1 MHFKKISLTLL
12 SIFILSLASSCN
24 QSKNTG
30 SSTISSSPTPIEYP
44 SLKEAI
50 ENTQE
55 YAITM
60 VGREEDPEWFFEIM
74 LDDFYYYDPAGE
86 GYIFL
91 EEDLKH
97 ENYPN

>member
-1 MHFKKISLTLL
+1 MEENNMHFKKISLTLL

-60 VGREEDPEWFFEIM
+60 VGREEDPEGRQNSVFQAYSWV
-74 LDDFYYYDPAGE
+74 LC
-86 GYIFL
+86 L
-91 EEDLKH
+91 QTS
-97 ENYPN
+97 